1 MQRLGGRLL
10 LEKVAYESRTA
21 RAKLFFRQPRME
33 WYIYSK
39 KNNESLLYFLGNLE
53 WSGIFILNK
62 IMKVCFPLL
71 IITGT
76 LIDKIISYSMWQFIY
91 GSTKNV

>member
-1 MQRLGGRLL
+1 M
-10 LEKVAYESRTA
+10 
-21 RAKLFFRQPRME
+21 KLFLGNLE
-33 WYIYSK
+33 WSCIFILK
-39 KNNESLLYFLGNLE
+39 KSESLLYFLGNLE
-53 WSGIFILNK
+53 WSGIFILRK

-76 LIDKIISYSMWQFIY
+76 FIDKIISYSMWQFIY

>member
-1 MQRLGGRLL
+1 MQRLGGPL
-10 LEKVAYESRTA
+10 LEVVAYESRTA
-21 RAKLFFRQPRME
+21 RAKLSFRQPRME

-39 KNNESLLYFLGNLE
+39 KNNEGLLYFLGNLE

-62 IMKVCFPLL
+62 ITKVCFPLL
-71 IITGT
+71 ITGT
-76 LIDKIISYSMWQFIY
+76 FIDKIISYSMWQFIY

>member
-1 MQRLGGRLL
+1 MQRFGGRLL
-10 LEKVAYESRTA
+10 EEVAYESRTA

-39 KNNESLLYFLGNLE
+39 KNNESLRYFLGNLE
-53 WSGIFILNK
+53 WGGIFILNK

-76 LIDKIISYSMWQFIY
+76 FIDKIISYSMWQFIY

>member
-10 LEKVAYESRTA
+10 EEVAYESRTA

-39 KNNESLLYFLGNLE
+39 KNESLLYFLGNLE

-71 IITGT
+71 ITGT
-76 LIDKIISYSMWQFIY
+76 FIDKIISYSMWQFIY
-91 GSTKNV
+91 GSAKNVKL